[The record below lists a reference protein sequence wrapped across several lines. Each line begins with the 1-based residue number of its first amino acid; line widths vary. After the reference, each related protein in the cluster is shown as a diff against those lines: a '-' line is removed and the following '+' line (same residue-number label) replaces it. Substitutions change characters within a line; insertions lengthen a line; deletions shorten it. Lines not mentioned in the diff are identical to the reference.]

1 VEIEPIVVAF
11 PFIGDEVG
19 GSHVSAIN
27 LISRLDAAKVRPII
41 VLHRADGLLADYL
54 ARQGMSYI
62 LAPDTPILSP
72 AYRSPT
78 GNRFRA
84 AMNYVAALPRLTRF
98 LTANGVEIVHTNDGR
113 MHATWSLPTRLTGAK
128 LLWHHR
134 GDPQARGANV
144 LAPLLANHIVTVS
157 KFARPKWPIVPIKS
171 KVTVLHSP
179 FDHPTSLPD
188 RTACRLEVARELGLG
203 AEARFAGY
211 FGVFVERKRPVLF
224 VDIIAAYLKRHP
236 DAPLHGL
243 LFGQPEPGGARL
255 DQTVSERAAELGI
268 SDRIHLMGHRSPVA
282 PYMCAVEAL
291 LVPAVSEPFGRTLIE
306 AMLLGTPVIATN
318 HGGNP
323 EATTDGRNGFL
334 VRPEAAD
341 AFVEPLHRLLSSPA
355 EWKRISDT
363 ARCEALDHYGVT
375 AHIKGVTDIYDRMAR
390 HAAAR

>member
-1 VEIEPIVVAF
+1 VRTEPIVVAF

-27 LISRLDAAKVRPII
+27 LVSRLDSSKVRPII
-41 VLHRADGLLADYL
+41 VLHRADGPLADYL

-62 LAPDTPILSP
+62 LAPASPVLAP
-72 AYRSPT
+72 AYRAPS
-78 GNRFRA
+78 GNKFSI
-84 AMNYVAALPRLTRF
+84 AMRYIAALPRLARF
-98 LTANGVEIVHTNDGR
+98 LAANGVEIVHTNDGR

-134 GDPQARGANV
+134 GDPEALGANV

-157 KFARPKWPIVPIKS
+157 KFSCPSRPIVPIER

-179 FDHPTSLPD
+179 FDHPASLPD
-188 RTACRLEVARELGLG
+188 RAACRLEIAQELGLG

-211 FGVFVERKRPVLF
+211 FGVLVERKRPVLF
-224 VDIIAAYLKRHP
+224 VDVIAAYLKRHP
-236 DAPLHGL
+236 EAPLHGL
-243 LFGQPEPGGARL
+243 LFGRPEAGGPRL
-255 DQTVSERAAELGI
+255 DEAVTERAAELGI
-268 SDRIHLMGHRSPVA
+268 SDRIHLMGHRSPIA
-282 PYMCAVEAL
+282 PYMCGVEAL

-306 AMLLGTPVIATN
+306 SMLLGTPVIATD

-323 EATTDGRNGFL
+323 EAITNGRNGFL
-334 VRPEAAD
+334 VKPETAE
-341 AFVEPLHRLLSSPA
+341 AFVEPLHRLLSDDA
-355 EWKRISDT
+355 EWRRISVT

-375 AHIKGVTDIYDRMAR
+375 AHIQGVTDIYDRMAR